1 MSRSITTVTQY
12 VCTRLRSNYSTKK
25 KRRRRT
31 KIRLLIGPHKN
42 LQPNFLYLQTHKRF
56 RTLDQSK
63 ANQERIY
70 SSECCVL
77 GRIYIGG
84 EGVKL

>member
-1 MSRSITTVTQY
+1 MYAQGLDPIIQQ
-12 VCTRLRSNYSTKK
+12 KK
-25 KRRRRT
+25 KERKT
-31 KIRLLIGPHKN
+31 KIRLLSGPHKK
-42 LQPNFLYLQTHKRF
+42 LQTNFLYLQTHKRF

-77 GRIYIGG
+77 G
-84 EGVKL
+84 